1 MSSKKKHA
9 YETKGKPKEAE
20 RPRTVRRRES
30 LIGAAC
36 AAFGNSLKDSMT
48 TPTEIYG
55 KDASIRKSRSDF
67 DSVGLDEPAVAQM
80 HRLFRRIDVD
90 GSGTVDIG
98 GWPGGWVCCV
108 A

>member
-1 MSSKKKHA
+1 MSSKRKHA

-20 RPRTVRRRES
+20 RPRPVRRRES

-55 KDASIRKSRSDF
+55 KNLSIRKLQSEF

-80 HRLFRRIDVD
+80 HRLFRRIDAD
-90 GSGTVDIG
+90 SSGAVDIG
-98 GWPGGWVCCV
+98 GWWRRVFV
-108 A
+108 V